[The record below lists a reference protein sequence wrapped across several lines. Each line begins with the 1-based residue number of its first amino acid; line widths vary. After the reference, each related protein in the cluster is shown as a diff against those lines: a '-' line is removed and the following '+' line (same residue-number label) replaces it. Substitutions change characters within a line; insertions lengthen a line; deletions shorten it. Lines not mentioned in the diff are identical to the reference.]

1 MDLNEVNLI
10 RNELSELPYSY
21 VFNDISSRFWIDD
34 ADFPEVC
41 RAIESDQNFICTLD
55 DENEGKRYVAKRT
68 LYEWFIKLNLRLAI
82 IKFCALSESQ
92 LLSQM
97 NSLRLSGTWN
107 HLPSGYIKFVQNSGF
122 LSRLEG
128 QDRYNFPISYTMSF
142 FSPSNIKAAREYLLN
157 RSHDED
163 ITPQF
168 EQLILE
174 RLQNAL
180 EHLKSQQQYV
190 ILRRQ
195 GILGFNDM
203 TLDQIGQQLQVTRER
218 IRQIEERCWK
228 RIWHHLFQPRLVPL
242 LLIYILNRKGSLLV
256 SPSNIH
262 REIEFICKS
271 LNVPLW
277 TFPYINIISIG
288 DVNNSINLPEN
299 VWIDLSNLETNVN
312 NFLSSL
318 PLQLIQEDVE
328 EITDMLVP
336 IIFKRLTKTQKVYL
350 ALKQIGK
357 AAHFSEITNMYMHMF
372 PGEHPTE
379 HSIHAFLLHEKYG
392 VVWIGS
398 KGKFALE
405 EWGYER
411 PTSTLMDT
419 IASIVEEKYQN
430 TGIPVPFIVIQAEIG
445 KYRKLVNPNSIV
457 LASYLNPRL
466 KNVDDFCFLPQEEP
480 NEEEEEEEEVAD
492 DKLDR
497 ILREFEKKA
506 DEY

>member
-1 MDLNEVNLI
+1 MDFSEVSLI
-10 RNELSELPYSY
+10 KNELYGLSYSF
-21 VFNDISSRFWIDD
+21 VFDDISTRFWIDN

-41 RAIESDQNFICTLD
+41 RAIESDQNFICTID

-82 IKFCALSESQ
+82 IKFCGLSESQ
-92 LLSQM
+92 LLSQI
-97 NSLRLSGTWN
+97 NGLRLSSTWN
-107 HLPSGYIKFVQNSGF
+107 YLPSSYIEFGQNSGF

-128 QDRYNFPISYTMSF
+128 QDRYTFPISYTMSF
-142 FSPSNIKAAREYLLN
+142 FSRSNIKAAREYLLN
-157 RSHDED
+157 RSYDED

-180 EHLKSQQQYV
+180 EPLKSQQQYV

-195 GILGFNDM
+195 GILGFNHM
-203 TLDQIGQQLQVTRER
+203 TLEQIGQQMEVTRER

-228 RIWHHLFQPRLVPL
+228 RIWHHLFQARLVPL
-242 LLIYILNRKGSLLV
+242 LLIYVLNRKGSLLV

-262 REIEFICKS
+262 REIEFICKC

-277 TFPYINIISIG
+277 TFPYINITSIG
-288 DVNNSINLPEN
+288 EVNNSINLPEN
-299 VWIDLSNLETNVN
+299 VWIDLSKLEANVN

-318 PLQLIQEDVE
+318 PLQLVQEDVE

-350 ALKQIGK
+350 VLKQIGK
-357 AAHFSEITNMYMHMF
+357 PAHFSEIADMYMHMF
-372 PGEHPTE
+372 PKEHPTE
-379 HSIHAFLLHEKYG
+379 HSVHALLLNEKYG
-392 VVWIGS
+392 VVWVGS

-411 PTSTLMDT
+411 PASTLMDT

-445 KYRKLVNPNSIV
+445 KYRKVLNPNSLV

-466 KNVDDFCFLPQEEP
+466 KNVDDFCFLPQEEAS
-480 NEEEEEEEEVAD
+480 EEPEVAD
-492 DKLDR
+492 DNLDR
-497 ILREFEKKA
+497 ILREFERKA
-506 DEY
+506 DE